1 MVNQII
7 SAARY
12 NVLQSRIGNILGVG
26 VNDTGY
32 NQTISSSQVPK
43 DSVVTAVEMN
53 HLYSD
58 LIKIRAHQIGS
69 EPLSLIKQVYDNSDQ
84 VSIANAIINTGN
96 NNVVTI
102 TTNENHL
109 LLDGLWVDQFVG
121 VTGMTQLN
129 GVSGYAKV
137 LSATEFELY
146 QNYDRTQPNPFTQPI
161 GDVTWGGYVSGGA
174 FNHTIGEESYI
185 SYENLTS
192 TCENARFN
200 VDATQ
205 ADPAVKSTVTRSD
218 LWGGVSTPQ
227 IVSHEFQV
235 TFTSA
240 NARRGFFNAG
250 GELRFSANLSNIPAL
265 GADNY
270 QKSADWQA
278 MLTNM
283 GTIKFNYQETVS
295 ALSNG
300 VGSAIGNYDLT
311 NTYQVVYTKTGSAV
325 YVENEY
331 TVKIKENNNKQIQV
345 LIEFT
350 DDANGN
356 GGADER
362 VEGDLESVLTEYR
375 ATGPYVESESPTISI
390 LQSL

>member
-12 NVLQSRIGNILGVG
+12 NVLQSRIGGLLGVG
-26 VNDTGY
+26 VGDVGY
-32 NQTISSSQVPK
+32 NQTTASSQVPK
-43 DSVVTAVEMN
+43 SNVVTAVEMN
-53 HLYSD
+53 QLYSD

-69 EPLSLIKQVYDNSDQ
+69 EPLNLIKRVYDNSNQ
-84 VSIANAIINTGN
+84 ISIANAFINTAN

-109 LLDGLWVDQFVG
+109 LIDGLWVDRFIG
-121 VTGMTQLN
+121 VQGMTQLN

-146 QNYDRTQPNPFTQPI
+146 QNYDRTQPTPLTQPI
-161 GDVTWGGYVSGGA
+161 GDVTWGTYISGGA

-185 SYENLTS
+185 SYENLTT

-205 ADPAVKSTVTRSD
+205 ADPAVKNTVSRSSV
-218 LWGGVSTPQ
+218 WGGTATPQ
-227 IVSHEFQV
+227 VVSHEFTV

-250 GELRFSANLSNIPAL
+250 GELRFNASLSNIPAL
-265 GADNY
+265 GAPNY
-270 QKSADWQA
+270 QKSADWAA
-278 MLTNM
+278 MLANM

-295 ALSNG
+295 ALANG
-300 VGSAIGNYDLT
+300 VGSAIGNYQLT
-311 NTYQVVYTKTGSAV
+311 DTYQVVYTKTGSAV
-325 YVENEY
+325 YIENEY
-331 TVKIKENNNKQIQV
+331 TVKAKQNSNKQLQF

-350 DDANGN
+350 DDANGS
-356 GGADER
+356 GGADEL
-362 VEGDLESVLTEYR
+362 VQGDLESVLSEYR
-375 ATGPYVESESPTISI
+375 ATGPYVESESPTITV

>member
-12 NVLQSRIGNILGVG
+12 NVLQSRIGGLLGVG
-26 VNDTGY
+26 VGDVGY
-32 NQTISSSQVPK
+32 NQTIASSQVPK
-43 DSVVTAVEMN
+43 ANVVTAVEMN

-69 EPLSLIKQVYDNSDQ
+69 EPLSLIKRVYDNSDQ
-84 VSIANAIINTGN
+84 ISIANAYINTAN

-109 LLDGLWVDQFVG
+109 LIDGLWVDQFIG
-121 VTGMTQLN
+121 VQGMTQLN

-146 QNYDRTQPNPFTQPI
+146 QNYDRTQPTPLTQPI
-161 GDVTWGGYVSGGA
+161 GDVTWGTYIAGGA

-185 SYENLTS
+185 SYENLTT

-205 ADPAVKSTVTRSD
+205 ADPAVKNTVSRSSV
-218 LWGGVSTPQ
+218 WGGTATPQ
-227 IVSHEFQV
+227 VVSHEFTV

-250 GELRFSANLSNIPAL
+250 GELRFNASLSNIPAL
-265 GADNY
+265 GAPNY
-270 QKSADWQA
+270 QKSADWAA
-278 MLTNM
+278 MLANM

-295 ALSNG
+295 ALANG
-300 VGSAIGNYDLT
+300 VGSAIGNYQLT
-311 NTYQVVYTKTGSAV
+311 DTYQVVYTKTGSAV

-331 TVKIKENNNKQIQV
+331 TVKAKQNSNKQLQF

-350 DDANGN
+350 DDANGS
-356 GGADER
+356 GGADEL
-362 VEGDLESVLTEYR
+362 VQGDLESVLSEYR
-375 ATGPYVESESPTISI
+375 ATGPYVESESPTITV